1 MPPLAP
7 VGLRLG
13 LVLLVASCGSEAGPS
28 RAEDLRTYAAL
39 AGSEEP
45 DACGV
50 IVDAG
55 LRGECTSM
63 AAAALAPREPAA
75 AEAACEAME
84 AGFWKDECWFL
95 VADAAGSRG
104 ADVAR
109 RCGQAGRLRNQCLAH
124 AFDRE
129 LAESRAELAG
139 EGAAALE
146 AALAER
152 FAAFVPAPRAA
163 RAARVMVAGQL
174 AEQAPGAPFALAHCG
189 DAGPDTCRDA
199 FVLRVETAVTRGV
212 CLGRPDPGCAPSALA
227 PVCGAESPT
236 PALAAEAGLPTWSED
251 LEPLAQAAWQ
261 RLCDPR
267 RPPLSQGAP
276 GAAP

>member
-1 MPPLAP
+1 MSPLASA
-7 VGLRLG
+7 GCRLG
-13 LVLLVASCGSEAGPS
+13 LVLLVAGCGSEPAPS
-28 RAEDLRTYAAL
+28 RTEDLRTYAAL
-39 AGSEEP
+39 AGSSDP
-45 DACGV
+45 SACSG
-50 IVDAG
+50 IRDDS

-63 AAAALAPREPAA
+63 AAAALAARDPAA
-75 AEAACEAME
+75 AEAACAAMT
-84 AGFWKDECWFL
+84 AGFWQDECWFL

-109 RCGQAGRLRNQCLAH
+109 RCGEAGRLRNQCLAH

-139 EGAAALE
+139 EGMAALE

-152 FAAFVPAPRAA
+152 FAAFVPAPRAE

-174 AEQAPGAPFALAHCG
+174 SEQAPGEPFDVAHCG
-189 DAGPDTCRDA
+189 EVQAETCRDA

-212 CLGRPDPGCAPSALA
+212 CLGRPDPGCAPAALA
-227 PVCGAESPT
+227 PVCGAASPT
-236 PALAAEAGLPTWSED
+236 PQAAAEAGLPTWTEALD
-251 LEPLAQAAWQ
+251 PLAQEAWQ

-276 GAAP
+276 GAGP